1 MKLGN
6 ITMNLSGVTGLDQTI
21 DYRAKINIPGAGAL
35 SNVSATIG
43 GTFSKPSI
51 KLNTDEVVKNAVT
64 NVIASEVLG
73 VDAEDIE
80 AQKAAIRKQAE
91 EAGNKLIATAKSES
105 EKLISKASNPLA
117 KVAAQAA
124 GKKLVEEAEK
134 QAQKLKDE
142 AEKLIEKQYG
152 GSE

>member
-1 MKLGN
+1 MIIELK
-6 ITMNLSGVTGLDQTI
+6 S
-21 DYRAKINIPGAGAL
+21 IPGAGAL

-134 QAQKLKDE
+134 QAQKLKNE

>member
-1 MKLGN
+1 M
-6 ITMNLSGVTGLDQTI
+6 I
-21 DYRAKINIPGAGAL
+21 R
-35 SNVSATIG
+35 

-64 NVIASEVLG
+64 DDCFGSFA

-80 AQKAAIRKQAE
+80 AQKARKQAE

-117 KVAAQAA
+117 KLQLRQPVRNWW
-124 GKKLVEEAEK
+124 KK
-134 QAQKLKDE
+134 QRNKLR
-142 AEKLIEKQYG
+142 
-152 GSE
+152 S

>member
-1 MKLGN
+1 MIIELKS
-6 ITMNLSGVTGLDQTI
+6 IF
-21 DYRAKINIPGAGAL
+21 RGAGAL

-64 NVIASEVLG
+64 EVLG

-134 QAQKLKDE
+134 QAQKLKNE

>member
-1 MKLGN
+1 MLISSLQKE
-6 ITMNLSGVTGLDQTI
+6 
-21 DYRAKINIPGAGAL
+21 K
-35 SNVSATIG
+35 
-43 GTFSKPSI
+43 
-51 KLNTDEVVKNAVT
+51 VVKNAVT

-134 QAQKLKDE
+134 QAQKLKNE

>member
-1 MKLGN
+1 MLQALIRRLIIELKSIFRGP
-6 ITMNLSGVTGLDQTI
+6 V
-21 DYRAKINIPGAGAL
+21 AL

-91 EAGNKLIATAKSES
+91 
-105 EKLISKASNPLA
+105 
-117 KVAAQAA
+117 
-124 GKKLVEEAEK
+124 
-134 QAQKLKDE
+134 
-142 AEKLIEKQYG
+142 
-152 GSE
+152 